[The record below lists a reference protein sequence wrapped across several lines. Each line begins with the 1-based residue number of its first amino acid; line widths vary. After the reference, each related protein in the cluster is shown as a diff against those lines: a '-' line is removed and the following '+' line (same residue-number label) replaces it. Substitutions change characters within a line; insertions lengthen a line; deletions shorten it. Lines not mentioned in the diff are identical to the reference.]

1 VTGGQRNG
9 LQGLA
14 MMNWM
19 RLEPIEASIE
29 RLARHGFDAI
39 ELASEPGRTD
49 PERTRSLLEDNGL
62 ACWGTATMMRNGR
75 DLGHEDD
82 AVRARTLAYVKDTIT
97 LASRLGGKI
106 VTITPAVGKL
116 APAENM
122 EKDRRRTVDALRD
135 AHDHARGLGVRLG
148 FEALNRYETSLVNRC
163 EQALAL
169 ADEVGEGFGV
179 VLDLFHMNIEEA
191 DWIDAIRAAGPRL
204 VDLHAADNNRR
215 PPGKGS
221 LDWPR
226 VFRELAAIHYGG
238 CITVEFVPD
247 RPLGESEY
255 DRWTEESIAFLRR
268 YLDVGAGREKETSR

>member
-1 VTGGQRNG
+1 MTGGQRDG
-9 LQGLA
+9 VRGLA

-19 RLEPIEASIE
+19 RAEPIETSIE

-39 ELASEPGRTD
+39 ELASEPDRID
-49 PERTRSLLEDNGL
+49 PDRTRTLLEETGL
-62 ACWGTATMMRNGR
+62 ACWGMATMMGNGR

-82 AVRARTLAYVKDTIT
+82 AVRARTLAYVKETIT
-97 LASRLGGKI
+97 LANRLGGKI

-116 APAENM
+116 APVDDM
-122 EKDRRRTVDALRD
+122 EWRRTVDALRV

-191 DWIDAIRAAGPRL
+191 DWVDAIRAAGPRL

-215 PPGKGS
+215 PPGEGS
-221 LDWPR
+221 LDWAR
-226 VFRELAAIHYGG
+226 LFRELGAIGYDG
-238 CITVEFVPD
+238 CVTVEFVPD

-268 YLDVGAGREKETSR
+268 YLDVGAGRKKEASR

>member
-1 VTGGQRNG
+1 VTGDQRDG
-9 LQGLA
+9 VRGLA

-39 ELASEPGRTD
+39 ELASEPDRID
-49 PERTRSLLEDNGL
+49 PDRTRSLLEDNGL

-82 AVRARTLAYVKDTIT
+82 TVRARTLAYVKETIT
-97 LASRLGGKI
+97 LAGRLGGKI

-116 APAENM
+116 APVDDMEN
-122 EKDRRRTVDALRD
+122 EWRRTVEALRA

-179 VLDLFHMNIEEA
+179 VLDVFHMNIEESN
-191 DWIDAIRAAGPRL
+191 WVDAIRAAGPRL
-204 VDLHAADNNRR
+204 VDFHAADNNRR
-215 PPGKGS
+215 PPGEGS
-221 LDWPR
+221 IDWER
-226 VFRELAAIHYGG
+226 LFRELAAIDYGG

-268 YLDVGAGREKETSR
+268 YLDVGAGRAKEASR